1 MIHYENYRIYSDD
14 KFVKR
19 KSDGLVAKRIAAM
32 IYNSDDYEE
41 VDTIPNNEE
50 YKNKVNELVR
60 QRYSISDELAILKQQ
75 NITKEEYE
83 EYDMFVRACEEK
95 AKQYF

>member
-32 IYNSDDYEE
+32 TYNSDDYETT
-41 VDTIPNNEE
+41 D
-50 YKNKVNELVR
+50 YK
-60 QRYSISDELAILKQQ
+60 
-75 NITKEEYE
+75 
-83 EYDMFVRACEEK
+83 
-95 AKQYF
+95 